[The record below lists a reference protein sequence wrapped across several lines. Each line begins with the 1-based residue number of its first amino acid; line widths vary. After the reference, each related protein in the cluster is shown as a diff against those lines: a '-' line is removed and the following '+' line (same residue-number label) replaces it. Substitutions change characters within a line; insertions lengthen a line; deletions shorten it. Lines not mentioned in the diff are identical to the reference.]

1 MDVLIM
7 FVAKSKIKRINLTV
21 CARTNEYGANRGPV
35 SLRLHLYTVATDDPS
50 PPSLALGFQLFGFIG
65 GFGISSVIVPL

>member
-7 FVAKSKIKRINLTV
+7 FVAKSKIKRINVTV

-35 SLRLHLYTVATDDPS
+35 SLRLHLYAVATDDAS
-50 PPSLALGFQLFGFIG
+50 PPFTGSG